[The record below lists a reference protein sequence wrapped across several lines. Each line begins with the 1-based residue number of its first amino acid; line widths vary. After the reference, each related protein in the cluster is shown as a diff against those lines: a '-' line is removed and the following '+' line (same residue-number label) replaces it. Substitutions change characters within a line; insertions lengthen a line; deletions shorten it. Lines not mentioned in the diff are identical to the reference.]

1 MTEYRDPLISKA
13 KWNLRHQQR
22 SMPVSPCRVLQEHR
36 HLLPSAGR
44 ALDIACGL
52 GGNAVLLAQSGLS
65 CDAMD
70 ISDIAV
76 SRLNTYAQGQS
87 LAISASSVDIE
98 TEEFTIAAEQY
109 DVIVVSYFLYRPL
122 FPVIAA
128 ALKPGGLLF
137 YQTFVSTADRL
148 QHGPKTPDF
157 YLQEREL
164 LSQFKELEIQYYHES
179 ENTNRA
185 KPSVEAAL
193 VARKPSSRISI

>member
-1 MTEYRDPLISKA
+1 MAEYRDALTSKT

-22 SMPVSPCRVLQEHR
+22 SMPASACSVLEQHR
-36 HLLPSAGR
+36 NLLPATGR

-52 GGNAVLLAQSGLS
+52 GGNAVLLAQAGLL

-76 SRLNTYAQGQS
+76 SRLNAYAQNHS
-87 LAISASSVDIE
+87 LAISASLADIE
-98 TEEFTIAAEQY
+98 NDDFTLAAEQY

-122 FPVIAA
+122 FSIIAT

-137 YQTFVSTADRL
+137 YQTFSNTADRL
-148 QHGPKTPDF
+148 QCGPKTPDF

-164 LSQFKELEIQYYHES
+164 LSQFKGLEIQYYHEG
-179 ENTNRA
+179 ENTNSA
-185 KPSVEAAL
+185 KTSFEAAL
-193 VARKPSSRISI
+193 VARKPRTKISI